1 MKRYK
6 LAKSEIKKATNT
18 QPDTGESV
26 TEKSRFRPETA
37 SLRDK
42 AVKLIENG
50 GGRKGLYDS
59 NLKLD
64 EKTEKAI
71 AYARRPDRDIVEIE
85 SARRAVEA
93 SISVSKELDKENVKK
108 LKKDAQ
114 NESMSESL
122 KKIVE
127 NTSKESNKQDNT
139 TK

>member
-26 TEKSRFRPETA
+26 TEKSRFRPEIA

-59 NLKLD
+59 SLEID
-64 EKTEKAI
+64 EKTEKAL

-93 SISVSKELDKENVKK
+93 SIDVSKEMDKEKVKK
-108 LKKDAQ
+108 AKKDAQ
-114 NESMSESL
+114 NESISATL
-122 KKIVE
+122 KEIAT
-127 NTSKESNKQDNT
+127 NTAPEKTKE
-139 TK
+139 